1 MIRAANVPD
10 VRPHLLKP
18 EATNSLDERGW

>member
-10 VRPHLLKP
+10 ARPHLLKP